1 MIGYVAGNDI
11 VACFE
16 VEPHHVEAVTRETR
30 RNGGTD
36 SSAGS
41 GHNSG
46 GHYGFFLMAYK
57 VSLDSDECMSAG
69 RCIASAPGFFVFDD
83 DEIATIDPS
92 GTQPDDAELLKI
104 ARTCPSGAIKLFD
117 GAHEVDI

>member
-1 MIGYVAGNDI
+1 
-11 VACFE
+11 
-16 VEPHHVEAVTRETR
+16 
-30 RNGGTD
+30 
-36 SSAGS
+36 
-41 GHNSG
+41 
-46 GHYGFFLMAYK
+46 MAYK

-104 ARTCPSGAIKLFD
+104 ARTCPSGADQAVRRRPRSRHLTPHLSSRRRRR
-117 GAHEVDI
+117 ALSS